1 MSSVDK
7 KPVCVMSRNGGG
19 GRIAQG
25 GRACRAKRYLTEAS
39 IQIKLS

>member
-19 GRIAQG
+19 GTIAQG
-25 GRACRAKRYLTEAS
+25 GRACRAKRYLITANV
-39 IQIKLS
+39 QIKLS